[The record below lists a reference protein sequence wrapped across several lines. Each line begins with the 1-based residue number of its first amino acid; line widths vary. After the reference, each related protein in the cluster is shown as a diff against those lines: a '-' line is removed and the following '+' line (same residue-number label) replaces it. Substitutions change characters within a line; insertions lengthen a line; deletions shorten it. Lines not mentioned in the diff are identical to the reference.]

1 MKKEFLIIIIASV
14 ALAAF
19 LMVRPKVVVNNKTGK
34 LDAGTAKT
42 STNNKAS
49 TDSQPHSQT
58 LSPAVQKRIDELKS
72 KLAPA
77 SGSQRSDIIKLLMV
91 EFSSAN
97 RLDSAAKY
105 AEGLLAIDNSEANLL
120 IVADTYYQAYGFAI
134 TNEKGNQLAV
144 KSREF
149 YQKALDKNPNLLKAK
164 TNMAMTYVTS
174 ETPMAGIMLLREVL
188 NDEPTYVPALMNMGL
203 LSMQSNQ
210 FDKASERFRAIL
222 KNNPEN
228 FEAEFY
234 LGICLAE
241 LGEKTEAKKYLE
253 SVLKKNTDPAIKQSA
268 KETLESLK

>member
-49 TDSQPHSQT
+49 TDSQPHSQA